1 MSSYDKAEEM
11 EKDDEEE
18 ELSGNNADA
27 GAVIHTLGDTHLL
40 AERQDYESDIL
51 NNNTEIDLSMHNIFK
66 HREGWRW

>member
-1 MSSYDKAEEM
+1 MSSYNKAEEM
-11 EKDDEEE
+11 EKDDE

-66 HREGWRW
+66 HREGWIW